1 MQPDTTGQIF
11 NMGELKKSF
20 GPNMANARIF
30 LYVIPVFILVGLVL
44 ISQIPAGGIGML
56 LIAGILFWGY
66 RAQLRA
72 KTDIYAN
79 GVAMKDWM
87 GRSQSF
93 HWQDVTA
100 IHEHIGFDTRRGKWV
115 ARTWVYWVHLK
126 DGRRVKFDMA
136 YEQIRN
142 IGHMLLSE
150 TGKIFLPQA
159 LEQYKAGQ
167 TISFGDMIGI
177 GPHGLVSAGEML
189 DWKDVGEIRITEI
202 GDLNIHR
209 TNQRTPWKLVMHP
222 KIANFPTFRA
232 VLHEAVKGTPA
243 EAMLKDPIFEQAQKR
258 QADQSKAAVGN
269 IGTVSAA
276 VGTDI
281 RELMMEGYDL
291 TEIHRV
297 ARGEITLEQ
306 LRRAGPKAKKTKRK

>member
-1 MQPDTTGQIF
+1 MQSDTTGQIF

-20 GPNMANARIF
+20 GPNKANAKMF
-30 LYVIPVFILVGLVL
+30 LYVMPVFILVGL
-44 ISQIPAGGIGML
+44 IFIAKIPVGGISMF
-56 LIAGILFWGY
+56 LIAGLLFWGS

-72 KTDIYAN
+72 KADIYAK

-87 GRSQSF
+87 GRSHSF

-100 IHEHIGFDTRRGKWV
+100 IYEHIGFDTRRGA

-150 TGKIFLPQA
+150 TGKIILPQS

-167 TISFGDMIGI
+167 TISFGDKISI
-177 GPHGLVSAGEML
+177 GPHGFVSAGETL
-189 DWKDVGEIRITEI
+189 DWKDVSEIRITET
-202 GDLNIHR
+202 GDLIIRR

-222 KIANFPTFRA
+222 KIANFPTFRSL
-232 VLHEAVKGTPA
+232 LHMAVKGTPT
-243 EAMLKDPIFEQAQKR
+243 ESKLKDPILEQAQKR
-258 QADQSKAAVGN
+258 QADLSKAGAGN
-269 IGTVSAA
+269 IGSVSAA
-276 VGTDI
+276 VGYDI
-281 RELMMEGYDL
+281 RDLMMEGYDL
-291 TEIHRV
+291 KEIHRV
-297 ARGEITLEQ
+297 ASGDITLEQ
-306 LRRAGPKAKKTKRK
+306 LRQAGPKKKKK